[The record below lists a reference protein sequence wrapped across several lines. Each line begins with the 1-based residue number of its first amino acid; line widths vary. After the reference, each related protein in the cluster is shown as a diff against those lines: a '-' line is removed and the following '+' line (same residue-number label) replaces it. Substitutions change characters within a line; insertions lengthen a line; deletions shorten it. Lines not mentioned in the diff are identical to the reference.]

1 MIHAI
6 CFRLQPSVLLS
17 TAEEALQLAR
27 FAVEGLVGQVRVRTE
42 AQCLKNEASHAMVI
56 NVSSPT
62 GLLVALI
69 FAGLL
74 SRQFGEDAFSVA
86 FLHIVIA
93 DGEQS

>member
-6 CFRLQPSVLLS
+6 YFRLQPFASLAS
-17 TAEEALQLAR
+17 AEETLHLAR
-27 FAVEGLVGQVRVRTE
+27 FAVEGLVGRSRVQME
-42 AQCLKNEASHAMVI
+42 AQCLKNEASQAIVI
-56 NVSSPT
+56 NVSRPA